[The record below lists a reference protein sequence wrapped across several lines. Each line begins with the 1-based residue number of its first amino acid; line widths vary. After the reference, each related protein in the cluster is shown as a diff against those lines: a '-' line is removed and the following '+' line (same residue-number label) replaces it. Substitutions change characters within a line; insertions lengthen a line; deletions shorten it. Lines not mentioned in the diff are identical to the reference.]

1 MQIRDLRMLYK
12 KFRKDG
18 LEIVSVSLDDS
29 RLAWKNT
36 IATEKM
42 NWVNLSDL
50 KRWSSVIVKLFDL
63 TYIPQNILID
73 SKGNIIAKNLNM
85 DEITERLTLMFAR

>member
-1 MQIRDLRMLYK
+1 
-12 KFRKDG
+12 

-85 DEITERLTLMFAR
+85 DEISERLLLMFAR

>member
-1 MQIRDLRMLYK
+1 MLYK

-73 SKGNIIAKNLNM
+73 SKGNIIGKNLNM

>member
-1 MQIRDLRMLYK
+1 
-12 KFRKDG
+12 
-18 LEIVSVSLDDS
+18 
-29 RLAWKNT
+29 
-36 IATEKM
+36 M

-85 DEITERLTLMFAR
+85 DEISERLLLMFAR

>member
-1 MQIRDLRMLYK
+1 
-12 KFRKDG
+12 
-18 LEIVSVSLDDS
+18 
-29 RLAWKNT
+29 
-36 IATEKM
+36 M